1 MHARLTTMTMDPG
14 KIDAATKQLE
24 EQDLPTFQEL
34 DGYRGFTLFADRSS
48 GKVFG
53 ISYWDSEEQMKASE
67 EAVKDARQ
75 RAADTGGASGA
86 PQVERYEVLLDS
98 FVR

>member
-1 MHARLTTMTMDPG
+1 MHARLTTMTMEPD

-24 EQDLPTFQEL
+24 ERDLPTFKDL
-34 DGYRGFTLFADRSS
+34 DGFRGFTLYADRSS

-53 ISYWDSEEQMKASE
+53 ISYWDSEEQMTASE
-67 EAVKDARQ
+67 EAVKDSRQ

-86 PQVERYEVLLDS
+86 PEVSRYEVLLDS